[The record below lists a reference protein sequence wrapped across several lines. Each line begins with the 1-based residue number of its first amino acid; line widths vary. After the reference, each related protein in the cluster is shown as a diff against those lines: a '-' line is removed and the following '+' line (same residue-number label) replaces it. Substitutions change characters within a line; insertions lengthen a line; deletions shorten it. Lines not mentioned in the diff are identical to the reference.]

1 MHKYFFVTSNILF
14 LMQQNS
20 DLMNFKPLLFLFFV
34 FNSLIALSQDY
45 NYTLSDDSLVNFHA
59 SQKRAYHA
67 TRTELKPKID
77 GRLDDE
83 CWQQAGNWEGEFI
96 QQQPRQAQAPS
107 QQTEIKI
114 LYDDSYLYIGIIC
127 HDSEPEKIRDVLGR
141 RDENM
146 GDMAGVAID
155 SYNDNQTAFEF
166 NVTAAGQKVDLMHL
180 GEYGWD
186 FNWDAVWDGK
196 ASVGDSAWFAEMR
209 IPFNQLRYAN
219 KKEHVWGMHI
229 WRWIDRLKEED
240 QWKLIPVDAPAMVYI
255 FGDLR
260 GIENIPHKRNFELLP
275 YAKTKY
281 LPIPRDENG
290 SGTNALTA
298 GFGLDGKVGV
308 TSNFTLDYTINPDFG
323 QVEADPSELNL
334 TSYEVFY
341 DEKRPFFLEGNNI
354 LDYGAGNDLLFYS
367 RRIGAAPGYYPE
379 VDENETLSMPDQSS
393 ILNALKLT
401 GKNNSGLSVG
411 IINSMTAREHALISF
426 SDLER
431 KEAVEP
437 FTNYFIGRI
446 KQDFNNGKTVLG
458 GMGTSTYRNI
468 KDAHL
473 EYMPQNSLVGGLDFQ
488 HNWHNR
494 KYFIDAKSFFSK
506 VSGSLEAMTSLQLN
520 SRHLFQREDAGHL
533 EFDPDLTT
541 MQGWGGEF
549 RGGKRSGKFR
559 LTGSLDWR
567 SPGVELNDVGY
578 LRQADY
584 VNQGANMLYWVNK
597 PKGILNSYY
606 IELQQNHNRSFGG
619 EKLGDA
625 LSGRV
630 RLQFKNLWKVD
641 IFGGRDFYEVDTR
654 QLRGGPSLR
663 IDGSNMTR
671 LFIQTN
677 SSKNLFLG
685 GGPQFIWND
694 DDVTRTEQYSFYM
707 QWLISNRFSLIS
719 NTSVSFQTDNNQYVM
734 QKMIGDNREYIVGT
748 IGRKTFSTV
757 LRAEFFVTPELSFQY
772 YGNPYA
778 SVGKYENF
786 RKVADSESTD
796 INQRFAL
803 LPIETADGERVLLD
817 ETRTHVIRNLT
828 LNNPDFNFQE
838 FRSNF
843 VARWEYKTGS
853 TIYFVWTNNRSRY
866 ENSYE
871 PSVIKSLKGMNRVTS
886 QNAFMLKVSFWFSI

>member
-1 MHKYFFVTSNILF
+1 MNVKPILF
-14 LMQQNS
+14 L
-20 DLMNFKPLLFLFFV
+20 FLV
-34 FNSLIALSQDY
+34 LNSLFSWSQDY
-45 NYTLSDDSLVNFHA
+45 NYSLSDDSLVNFHA
-59 SQKRAYHA
+59 SQKRIYHA
-67 TRTELKPKID
+67 TRTELKPKVD

-83 CWQQAGNWEGEFI
+83 CWKEVGYWEGGFI
-96 QQQPRQAQAPS
+96 QQQPKQAQAPS

-114 LYDDSYLYIGIIC
+114 LYDDTYLYIGIIC
-127 HDSEPEKIRDVLGR
+127 HDTEPEKIRDVLGR

-155 SYNDNQTAFEF
+155 SYYDKQTAFEF

-196 ASVGDSAWFAEMR
+196 SSVGDSAWYAEMR
-209 IPFNQLRYAN
+209 VPFSQLRYAN
-219 KKEHVWGMHI
+219 AREHIWGMHI

-255 FGDLR
+255 FGELH

-275 YAKTKY
+275 YAKAKF
-281 LPIPRDENG
+281 LPVSGAAAG
-290 SGTNALTA
+290 SGEKELFYGA
-298 GFGLDGKVGV
+298 GLDGKIGV
-308 TSNFTLDYTINPDFG
+308 TSNFTLDYTVNPDFG
-323 QVEADPSELNL
+323 QVEADPSVLNL

-354 LDYGAGNDLLFYS
+354 LDYGAGDDLLFYS
-367 RRIGAAPGYYPE
+367 RRIGAAPGYYPDVE
-379 VDENETLSMPDQSS
+379 DQETLTMPDQSS

-401 GKNNSGLSVG
+401 GKNKSGLSLG
-411 IINSMTAREHALISF
+411 IINSMTAREQALISF
-426 SDLER
+426 NDLER

-458 GMGTSTYRNI
+458 GMGTSTFRNI

-473 EYMPQNSLVGGLDFQ
+473 EYLPQNSLVGGLDFQ
-488 HNWHNR
+488 HNWRNR
-494 KYFIDAKSFFSK
+494 KYFIDAKSFFSR
-506 VSGSLEAMTSLQLN
+506 VNGSHEAITSLQLN
-520 SRHLFQREDAGHL
+520 SRHFFQRKDADHL
-533 EFDPDLTT
+533 NFNPELTT
-541 MQGWGGEF
+541 LEGWGGEF

-584 VNQGANMLYWVNK
+584 INQQGNLLYWVNK

-606 IELQQNHNRSFGG
+606 FDLQQNHYRSFGG

-625 LSGRV
+625 LEGHI
-630 RLQFKNLWKVD
+630 RLQLKNLWKLD
-641 IFGGRDFYEVDTR
+641 LIGGRDFYVVDTR

-663 IDGSNMTR
+663 IDGTNMAR
-671 LFIQTN
+671 IFVQTN

-685 GGPQFIWND
+685 GGPRLVWGD
-694 DDVTRTEQYSFYM
+694 DKITRTEQYSFYA
-707 QWLISNRFSLIS
+707 QWLISNRFNLIS
-719 NTSVSFQTDNNQYVM
+719 NTSLSFQTDNNQYVM
-734 QKMIGDNREYIVGT
+734 QKDIDDKREYIVGT
-748 IGRKTFSTV
+748 INRKTLSTTF
-757 LRAEFFVTPELSFQY
+757 RAELFVTPELSFQY

-786 RKVADSESTD
+786 RKVADSQSTN
-796 INQRFAL
+796 INERFVS
-803 LPIETADGERVLLD
+803 LPIETVDGERLLLD
-817 ETRTHVIRNLT
+817 ETRTHTIRNIT
-828 LNNPDFNFQE
+828 QNNPDFNFQE

-871 PSVIKSLKGMNRVTS
+871 PSIFESLKGMNKVKAE
-886 QNAFMLKVSFWFSI
+886 NAFMLKISFWLSI